1 MKYSPTRF
9 VRGMPEDY
17 FPKYPNI
24 TLKENRC
31 IRSFHNIVYFVI
43 TLVRRVYSRDFA
55 IENRTKI
62 GKYPTC
68 GVYDSRE
75 NSDLDKNIFD
85 EYSEKSK
92 SQLSSDAEEDATI
105 EEKNVFLNEYLPA
118 NAISSKLL
126 LKELLTQLT
135 RGTSKANRYLLSA
148 YDLLPSSA
156 FAVMA
161 CCAIGGRHA
170 YDEWVPH
177 HIHILDEKR
186 TYQSR
191 DKKGDLNTAIV
202 AAKRALNN
210 LHHHLTEKSFTQV
223 FVDQMDPNIVAATR
237 HSPQTHEALFLWLK
251 QLFLWRIQKNF
262 F

>member
-1 MKYSPTRF
+1 MSAANHRTGF

-31 IRSFHNIVYFVI
+31 N
-43 TLVRRVYSRDFA
+43 RVYSRDFA

-75 NSDLDKNIFD
+75 NSDLDENIFD

-92 SQLSSDAEEDATI
+92 SQLSSDAEEDARI
-105 EEKNVFLNEYLPA
+105 EEENVFLNE
-118 NAISSKLL
+118 
-126 LKELLTQLT
+126 
-135 RGTSKANRYLLSA
+135 YLLSA

-161 CCAIGGRHA
+161 CCAIGGRRA

-223 FVDQMDPNIVAATR
+223 FVDQMDPKIVAATR

-262 F
+262 FKLNGMYHT